1 MAQNIFAQHDL
12 IPSQAR
18 KTLEFA
24 EAWRLLPLKDHCRL
38 LHSLFLK
45 FFKRKRIHRW
55 FQKFISIVI
64 EYKCTDQEEI
74 YT

>member
-1 MAQNIFAQHDL
+1 MAQSIFAQHDL

-24 EAWRLLPLKDHCRL
+24 EAWQLLPLKDHCRL

-45 FFKRKRIHRW
+45 FFKRKRIDRW
-55 FQKFISIVI
+55 FQKSIFI
-64 EYKCTDQEEI
+64 EYEYTDQVVI
-74 YT
+74 FT